1 VAFDFSRVVQ
11 VGDGHAK
18 LADQAVAVEEAPVR
32 LAPPS
37 TLAGLTS
44 GGASGPLLL
53 RLLLFFGFNGISEAV
68 VVAERYQFL
77 PTPVTEPVWR
87 LSELAAT
94 SDAAPHRG

>member
-1 VAFDFSRVVQ
+1 MAMQSSPTRLSQ
-11 VGDGHAK
+11 SK
-18 LADQAVAVEEAPVR
+18 RAPVR

-37 TLAGLTS
+37 TLAGPTS
-44 GGASGPLLL
+44 SGASGPLLL
-53 RLLLFFGFNGISEAV
+53 PLLLFLGFNGISEAV

-77 PTPVTEPVWR
+77 PAPVTEPVWR